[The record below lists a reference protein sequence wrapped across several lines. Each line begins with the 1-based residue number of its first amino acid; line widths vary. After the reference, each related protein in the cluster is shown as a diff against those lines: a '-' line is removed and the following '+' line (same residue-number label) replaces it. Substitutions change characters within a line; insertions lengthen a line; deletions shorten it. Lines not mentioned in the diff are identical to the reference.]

1 MPRGVSRMIVRHLP
15 PTKKKIMIN
24 TQLYIASLLISF
36 FSIVAS
42 YSTWHKSKKQVSG
55 TGYWLLGYCLYFIS
69 IVLNLLCNSIRSS
82 PFQIIV
88 NSFECFGSY
97 LQLFGFLCLY
107 SKCTFQKKL
116 FFIAIALIIN
126 SIGIYFQL
134 INKAYLYRFAEIINN
149 LLPSLIILCA
159 SIICYSKKN
168 LYSKYVIGFF
178 TFISCFF
185 TFEAILYL
193 TGYYPSFLLTI
204 GSFGPL
210 SWIILLSIL
219 VFSQNQIT
227 NALLTK
233 KLLENLQQVT
243 DYKESLLRV
252 NNELLQANKDI
263 IMILVDALS
272 TRISEASDHVLRVS
286 ELTKVIL
293 NTMHYLEAD
302 KDQIINAATLHDIG
316 KIGISDKLL
325 YNTLIY
331 TSIEKDQM
339 KQHTIIGYEI
349 LVRSESPLLK
359 TAALIS
365 LEHHENWDGSGY
377 PLSKKGT
384 EISLASRIVS
394 VADVLDA
401 LTHSRS
407 YKKAWSFSDSLQYL
421 YDNKGKKFD
430 PEIINILPLCENN
443 LRKVIEEMK

>member
-1 MPRGVSRMIVRHLP
+1 
-15 PTKKKIMIN
+15 
-24 TQLYIASLLISF
+24 
-36 FSIVAS
+36 
-42 YSTWHKSKKQVSG
+42 
-55 TGYWLLGYCLYFIS
+55 
-69 IVLNLLCNSIRSS
+69 
-82 PFQIIV
+82 
-88 NSFECFGSY
+88 
-97 LQLFGFLCLY
+97 
-107 SKCTFQKKL
+107 
-116 FFIAIALIIN
+116 
-126 SIGIYFQL
+126 
-134 INKAYLYRFAEIINN
+134 
-149 LLPSLIILCA
+149 
-159 SIICYSKKN
+159 
-168 LYSKYVIGFF
+168 
-178 TFISCFF
+178 
-185 TFEAILYL
+185 
-193 TGYYPSFLLTI
+193 
-204 GSFGPL
+204 
-210 SWIILLSIL
+210 
-219 VFSQNQIT
+219 
-227 NALLTK
+227 
-233 KLLENLQQVT
+233 
-243 DYKESLLRV
+243 
-252 NNELLQANKDI
+252 
-263 IMILVDALS
+263 MILVDALS

-407 YKKAWSFSDSLQYL
+407 YKKAWSFSDSLQFL